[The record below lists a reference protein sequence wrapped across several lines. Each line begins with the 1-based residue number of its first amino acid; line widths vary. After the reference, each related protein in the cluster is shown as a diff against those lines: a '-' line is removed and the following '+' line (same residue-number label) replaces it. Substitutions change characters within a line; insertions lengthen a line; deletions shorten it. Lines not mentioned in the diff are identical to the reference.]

1 MSIKSKKNLLLSVSV
16 AALFSTGCSNMLYS
30 NNSAPIYDRT
40 GTQPQTAQQPVEWKT
55 TGQATTQ
62 TAPKVTEPPVVSS
75 TANTPYQPP
84 SAIEQPAKPVVNNNT
99 GYVANQTVGST
110 SEFGTT
116 QDPFQNSAKVDS
128 TDPRIKDASTMSD
141 TAQQPAGVIRPQA
154 PDSSTETV
162 ATTDS
167 AVSDTETNTVAESKP
182 APTTLRPE
190 APVAKPKPKA
200 PAKPES
206 TPAKPKTT
214 DVATKTPVKKPA
226 GTGSAVK
233 DLLQSAKKAVV
244 AGNYEKAASEL
255 ERAHRIKPGDA
266 KILFDIAQVRFAQ
279 GKYSQAE
286 SFASRA
292 AGVAKSARMKKKIWT
307 LLSKARKALG
317 NNSGAASALKKAQS
331 F

>member
-1 MSIKSKKNLLLSVSV
+1 MSEKSKQNLLLTMSI

-40 GTQPQTAQQPVEWKT
+40 GAKPQTAQQPVEWKA
-55 TGQATTQ
+55 TGQPSTQ
-62 TAPKVTEPPVVSS
+62 TATKVTEPPVVSS

-99 GYVANQTVGST
+99 GYVANQTVGNT

-116 QDPFQNSAKVDS
+116 QDPFQNSPKVNS
-128 TDPRIKDASTMSD
+128 TDPRIKNAGTISD
-141 TAQQPAGVIRPQA
+141 TAQQPAAVIRPQT
-154 PDSSTETV
+154 PV
-162 ATTDS
+162 TTADS
-167 AVSDTETNTVAESKP
+167 AASDTETNTVAESKP

-200 PAKPES
+200 PAKPTPDKPEN